1 VAHIVAKGIRRRK
14 RLCLME
20 WEGRATHFMK
30 KLFPGLVDKLFYAVM
45 AKEPDSPLK

>member
-1 VAHIVAKGIRRRK
+1 
-14 RLCLME
+14 ME